1 MSLLLRGYH
10 ASTSP
15 NTFLKKRYS
24 SAFLNEA
31 QSRIYPIEVLRKR
44 KSLIIMFSIQAGSKS
59 SLYNQIMASYDAGRG
74 SGKLRHKK
82 RRLRS
87 KKRKRKK
94 SRKMS
99 LLTQID

>member
-1 MSLLLRGYH
+1 MFHLLRGYH

-44 KSLIIMFSIQAGSKS
+44 KNLIIMFSLQAGSKS

-74 SGKLRHKK
+74 SEKLRHKK